1 MVEIISPLGWVAS
14 WTGNGNGDNFDI
26 IIEEG
31 EDLGDRWTF
40 DENEEFDTSPDALDR
55 YVENLATE
63 LELAAQG
70 EQ

>member
-1 MVEIISPLGWVAS
+1 MPRSTE
-14 WTGNGNGDNFDI
+14 WTRKDRTMNEY
-26 IIEEG
+26 EE
-31 EDLGDRWTF
+31 LGDRWTF

-63 LELAAQG
+63 LELAAKG

>member
-31 EDLGDRWTF
+31 EDLVDHWTF
-40 DENEEFDTSPDALDR
+40 DENEDFDAERKQDSIMR
-55 YVENLATE
+55 HKM
-63 LELAAQG
+63 
-70 EQ
+70 